1 MLLEFC
7 ALKAQTPTW
16 IIKEKPEKPNKPDT
30 GDTNNLGGWLALL
43 AIAGAGGAGLYI
55 KRRREDQ

>member
-16 IIKEKPEKPNKPDT
+16 IIKEKPEKPKDNPSAYNQAGT
-30 GDTNNLGGWLALL
+30 YGAFPGQTLLPQSALAPLWS
-43 AIAGAGGAGLYI
+43 A
-55 KRRREDQ
+55 

>member
-16 IIKEKPEKPNKPDT
+16 IIKEKPEKPKDNPSAYNQAGT
-30 GDTNNLGGWLALL
+30 YGAFPGQTLLPQSALAPL
-43 AIAGAGGAGLYI
+43 
-55 KRRREDQ
+55 